1 METEMPLT
9 IKSKCSTATRHPCY
23 RPIPGQIQSNP
34 EQFCARE
41 CITVQ
46 EVRRFARC
54 NSLVVVGDEEVQ
66 HGPRLRVAECLH
78 SADRKGSGGLVG
90 LNRPVWVSDV

>member
-1 METEMPLT
+1 
-9 IKSKCSTATRHPCY
+9 
-23 RPIPGQIQSNP
+23 
-34 EQFCARE
+34 
-41 CITVQ
+41 
-46 EVRRFARC
+46 
-54 NSLVVVGDEEVQ
+54 VVVGDEEVQ